1 MIQGYCISAL
11 GQNFFLRIFNRQ
23 NQLWCI
29 GAYMY
34 HDFSTHIS
42 RSSSSK
48 KLSNNRIMNGQIHMY
63 FHFFQGSFN
72 NYVDKKRGEG
82 VSRKTTLGHVTK
94 VRYHVKCPLFSTR
107 GERGSRLGKI
117 WSTQL
122 LNVPSHIFKPLEF
135 DLRQSKDSRNFQ
147 FECWLAG
154 RH

>member
-1 MIQGYCISAL
+1 MCMIQGYCISAL

-63 FHFFQGSFN
+63 FHFFL
-72 NYVDKKRGEG
+72 
-82 VSRKTTLGHVTK
+82 T
-94 VRYHVKCPLFSTR
+94 
-107 GERGSRLGKI
+107 
-117 WSTQL
+117 
-122 LNVPSHIFKPLEF
+122 HIFKPLEF

-154 RH
+154 RHWKFCVLSAFISRIWIIKCIFFVNFKNDTICF